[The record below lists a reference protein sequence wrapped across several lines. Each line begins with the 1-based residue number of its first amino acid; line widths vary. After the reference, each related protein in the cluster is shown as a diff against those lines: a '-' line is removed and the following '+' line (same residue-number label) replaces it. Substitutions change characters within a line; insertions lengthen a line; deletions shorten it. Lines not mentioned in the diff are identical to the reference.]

1 MAENDM
7 HTNQA
12 LKDHVMSHV
21 KYPATKA
28 QILMACHDGETP
40 ADVLNAAEM
49 HLQDKTYKS
58 ANEAL
63 KDLHMA

>member
-1 MAENDM
+1 MDDQAM

-12 LKDHVMSHV
+12 LRAHVMSHV

-40 ADVLNAAEM
+40 ADILKTAEM
-49 HLQDKTYKS
+49 HLQEKTYKS

>member
-1 MAENDM
+1 MAEHDM

-12 LKDHVMSHV
+12 LKDHVVSHV

-40 ADVLNAAEM
+40 ADVLKAAEE
-49 HLQDKTYKS
+49 HLQDKTYRS